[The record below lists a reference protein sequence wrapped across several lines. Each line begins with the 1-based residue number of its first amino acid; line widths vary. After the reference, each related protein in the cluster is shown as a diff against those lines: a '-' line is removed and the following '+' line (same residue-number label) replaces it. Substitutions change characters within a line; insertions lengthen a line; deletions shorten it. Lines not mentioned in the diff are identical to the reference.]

1 MMKMRT
7 NIILLSAFAGIFG
20 ILAASCGDEPDM
32 QENVKPDDAVR
43 EVYALNFSG
52 TARFD
57 GDMNDGRAMY
67 AWPDG
72 ATICL
77 RGENIV
83 KTGNDYAYAVY
94 NYESGW
100 KLYNFTGNEMANATC
115 SVYYREG
122 ATVDDYKT
130 DSEYY
135 LNTQCSYLGSGIFSF
150 DGTVAELEASLSP
163 RWARLRFA
171 SATMPDDEIQYNYA
185 KNYTDYNGLRSVN
198 GAETDV
204 LHFTYDENAGMY
216 MSQYLYVINVPVLKI
231 DNYVYKYKNKST
243 CAAGSTGYIM
253 LPTGTS
259 DPKWTS
265 EAYTM
270 QSYKDLS
277 ISMNWDIPGRIFLP
291 GCTSVEQYFYS
302 NVQCVHRIDFDI
314 AASWNVGTRKFY
326 IVGAEYSL
334 SEVGHYCFNSQT
346 LSSPSSTYFYFFTSS
361 SPYTLNVKINS
372 YIQSNF

>member
-7 NIILLSAFAGIFG
+7 NIILLGAFAGIFG

-277 ISMNWDIPGRIFLP
+277 FTGYYGSYYYLP
-291 GCTSVEQYFYS
+291 TFSTTKQYFYS
-302 NVQCVHRIDFDI
+302 VIQCVRKIDFEVV
-314 AASWNVGTRKFY
+314 ASPYNFDFFFSDNRMYK
-326 IVGAEYSL
+326 
-334 SEVGHYCFNSQT
+334 GHYNLKWCEMYSSSTLSPYFNSIW
-346 LSSPSSTYFYFFTSS
+346 SGTS
-361 SPYTLNVKINS
+361 YNVKINS